1 MRLVLLG
8 LALSASV
15 TTAQPAPFSFGGP
28 QEDAGYAV
36 DVGPD
41 GAFAVGG
48 FTYGGYDA
56 DPGPAEVLVP
66 NGGRSD
72 GFAAVYG
79 SDRALRFAVP
89 FGPPGPSAADEVF
102 DVALGPSGELAVVG
116 QVGELLDLDPGPDE
130 EIIEAPGFA
139 VYVFVA
145 VYEPDGALRYGFTL
159 PGLRFDR
166 GAHVALDED
175 GALYLATTA
184 NAAVDL
190 DPGAKEAVVEGVL
203 STPILASYTAGGDL
217 RWGFGLDGAQCPV
230 EGVDVAGG
238 RVALACSL
246 ITGALDVDPGPAERT
261 LDGDANVTWLAAT
274 YTSDEGA
281 LASAFLVGGSRSFGG
296 VGDLALDAE
305 GGVVLVGAID
315 QAADFDPGVGE
326 LVVGTGGERE
336 AGVVA
341 AYDADGAPRF
351 VSPLGPM
358 LPRAV
363 DTDGDRVVY
372 TGSLGGSFDADPGA
386 GRVTVTPGAPFEAT
400 TVSLTSAGA
409 FEWASSVAGPGAG
422 DNGFDVALGL
432 DGRAVVTGRF
442 SDTVDADPGPGE
454 VPLSSGSR
462 FDYDV
467 FVLAY
472 GPDGRLAGRPTSGGA
487 TPPDIAALRVW
498 PNPSAGGARVRW
510 GGAAGPARVA
520 VLDVLGREV
529 AVLHE
534 GPPRGALD
542 LRLPALAPGVYTV
555 RATGAG
561 GAASTRVT
569 VVR

>member
-1 MRLVLLG
+1 MRRSAFA
-8 LALSASV
+8 LALLAS
-15 TTAQPAPFSFGGP
+15 TAAAQTAPFAFGGP
-28 QEDAGYAV
+28 QEDVGYAV

-41 GAFAVGG
+41 GSFAVGG
-48 FTYGGYDA
+48 ITYGGYDA
-56 DPGPAEVLVP
+56 DPGPGEAVVL

-79 SDRALRFAVP
+79 PDGAFRFVVP
-89 FGPPGPSAADEVF
+89 FGPPGPSAVDEVF

-116 QVGELLDLDPGPDE
+116 QVGETLDLDPGPGE
-130 EIIEAPGFA
+130 EIVQAPGLA

-145 VYEPDGALRYGFTL
+145 VYAPDGALRYGFTL

-166 GAHVALDED
+166 GAHVAYDED
-175 GALYLATTA
+175 GALYLAATA
-184 NAAVDL
+184 NGPVDL
-190 DPGAKEAVVEGVL
+190 DPGPDEVVVDGFTSPV
-203 STPILASYTAGGDL
+203 LASYTPGGAL
-217 RWGFGLDGAQCPV
+217 RWGFALDGAQCPV

-246 ITGALDVDPGPAERT
+246 ITGALDVDPGPAERE
-261 LDGDANVTWLAAT
+261 LDGDANVTWLAAS

-281 LASAFLVGGSRSFGG
+281 LASAFVVGGSRSFGG
-296 VGDLALDAE
+296 VGDVALDAE
-305 GGVVLVGAID
+305 GGVALVGAID

-326 LVVGTGGERE
+326 LVVGTDGERE

-341 AYDADGAPRF
+341 AYDADGTPRF
-351 VSPLGPM
+351 ASTLGPM

-363 DTDGDRVVY
+363 DAGGGRVVY

-386 GRVTVTPGAPFEAT
+386 GRATVAPADPFEAT

-409 FEWASSVAGPGAG
+409 FEWASTVAGPGNG
-422 DNGFDVALGL
+422 DNGLDVALGPGGEAL
-432 DGRAVVTGRF
+432 VTGRF

-472 GPDGRLAGRPTSGGA
+472 GPDGRLAARPTSGESA
-487 TPPDIAALRVW
+487 PPAAALRVW
-498 PNPSAGGARVRW
+498 PNPSAGRPRVRW
-510 GGAAGPARVA
+510 GGAAGPVRVA
-520 VLDVLGREV
+520 VVDALGREV
-529 AVLHE
+529 AVLHR
-534 GPPRGALD
+534 GPAPGALD

-555 RATGAG
+555 QATASG
-561 GAASTRVT
+561 GAASVRVT